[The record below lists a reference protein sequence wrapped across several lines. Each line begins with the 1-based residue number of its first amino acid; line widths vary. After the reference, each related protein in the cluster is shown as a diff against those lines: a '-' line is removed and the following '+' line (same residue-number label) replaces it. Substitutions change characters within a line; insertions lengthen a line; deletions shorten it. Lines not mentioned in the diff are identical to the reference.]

1 MSRKTFC
8 TVAWTCLA
16 VALLP
21 LSAQDLESGNFWK
34 EDDVVFELVGQVN
47 NLPMTPTSLQFG
59 YLSSIAGLE
68 GIFNTPTPT
77 MQNQS
82 TALFTFFNDSMTQ
95 RVIVNGNLR
104 IVNRVGT
111 TTVYHDPT
119 PDGNFADPTTF
130 QDGLAVQTSTFR
142 HQVILDVVT
151 GNFTTV
157 FVNEV
162 AYVAPFLFN
171 GQIARLGKVGDKFRT
186 LVTGKTIVPGAQ
198 FEIAG
203 YAVAASKN

>member
-1 MSRKTFC
+1 MRKNTFC
-8 TVAWTCLA
+8 TLAWTLLTA
-16 VALLP
+16 ALLP

-34 EDDVVFELVGQVN
+34 GDDVVFELVGQVN
-47 NLPMTPTSLQFG
+47 NIPMTPTSLQFG
-59 YLSSIAGLE
+59 YLTSITGLE
-68 GIFNTPTPT
+68 GVFNTPAPT

-82 TALFTFFNDSMTQ
+82 TALFTFFNDSTTQ

-104 IVNRVGT
+104 IVNRDGT
-111 TTVYHDPT
+111 TTVYHDTT

-142 HQVILDVVT
+142 HQVILDVIT

-162 AYVAPFLFN
+162 TSVVPFFFN
-171 GQIARLGKVGDKFRT
+171 GQIVRLGKVGDKFRT
-186 LVTGKTIVPGAQ
+186 LVSGKTIVPGTQ

-203 YAVAASKN
+203 YAVAASKR

>member
-1 MSRKTFC
+1 MNRKTFC
-8 TVAWTCLA
+8 TVAWTFLA

-21 LSAQDLESGNFWK
+21 LPAQDLESGNFWK

-47 NLPMTPTSLQFG
+47 NIPMTPTSVQFG
-59 YLSSIAGLE
+59 YLTSITGLE
-68 GIFNTPTPT
+68 GVFNTPVPT

-111 TTVYHDPT
+111 TTVYHDTT

-130 QDGLAVQTSTFR
+130 QDGLAVQTSAFR

-157 FVNEV
+157 FVSEV
-162 AYVAPFLFN
+162 TSVAPFFFN
-171 GQIARLGKVGDKFRT
+171 EQTVRLGKVGDRFRT
-186 LVTGKTIVPGAQ
+186 LVSGKTIVPGTQ

-203 YAVAASKN
+203 YAVAASKH